1 MSTSVAA
8 YITTQDCNGAIE
20 FYKKAFN
27 AVENSARILDDTN
40 RIGHTTIEIGE
51 TTIHINDEHPE
62 LDILGPIAIGNSPVR
77 FILQVDD
84 VDQVFRQALDAG
96 AEELMPVEDQFY
108 GERSGRLR
116 DPSGHIWII
125 STTTEDLSNDELAAR
140 TGDEYHVEETG

>member
-1 MSTSVAA
+1 MMNVAA

-27 AVENSARILDDTN
+27 AVENSARILDDKN

-51 TTIHINDEHPE
+51 TTIHISDEHPE
-62 LDILGPIAIGNSPVR
+62 LNILGPHTIGNSPVR

-84 VDQVFRQALDAG
+84 VDTVFNRALELG
-96 AEELMPVEDQFY
+96 AEELIPVEDQFY

-125 STTTEDLSNDELAAR
+125 STTIEELSNAELKDRAE
-140 TGDEYHVEETG
+140 GQYHVEGTD